1 MSATSTRWE
10 VAGPRGWAGNGLL
23 VVLTLVAA
31 NAVYGGIGLIT
42 NGMGMPEE
50 WLEHL
55 SLDSWTWPGI
65 ALLSTVALP
74 QGIAAWLVWRV
85 HRRAALVG
93 LVVGVGLVL
102 WIAAQLLILQR
113 YFFLQPVIAGL
124 GVLEVLLASAWVRG
138 HRREPGP
145 HVEHSTGRSAVTPR

>member
-1 MSATSTRWE
+1 MTSTSTRWE
-10 VAGPRGWAGNGLL
+10 VTGPRGWAGNGLL
-23 VVLTLVAA
+23 VVLALVAA

-50 WLEHL
+50 WLQRL

-65 ALLSTVALP
+65 ALLATVALP
-74 QGIAAWLVWRV
+74 QGVAAWLVWRG

-93 LVVGVGLVL
+93 LLAGVALVL

-124 GVLEVLLASAWVRG
+124 GVLEVVLASAWARG
-138 HRREPGP
+138 QRPEPGP
-145 HVEHSTGRSAVTPR
+145 HVEHSTDRPAVTPR